1 MSLLIALLVTRGVAD
16 ISGMAMVQTIDGT
29 RTLSELINTS
39 DILVKDGTGSY
50 TQIELI
56 GKVAP
61 TTLVLRIQTV
71 STSIEVTPDHVMS
84 LDGPITASD
93 VRIGDLL
100 LVNGEW
106 EIIVRIVE
114 DLAVNT
120 VDVWSRSGTLRVD
133 GITVPTHIYSLQQI
147 LSIYWNNVRRTII
160 KNIIQK

>member
-1 MSLLIALLVTRGVAD
+1 MTMQYMSLLLALLVTRGVAD
-16 ISGMAMVQTIDGT
+16 ISGMGVVQTIDGT
-29 RTLSELINTS
+29 QTLSELINTS
-39 DILVKDGTGSY
+39 GILIKDGTGSY

-56 GKVAP
+56 SKVAP
-61 TTLVLRIQTV
+61 TLVLRIQTV

-93 VRIGDLL
+93 VLVGDLL

-106 EIIVRIVE
+106 ETIVRIVK

-133 GITVPTHIYSLQQI
+133 GVTVPTHVYSLQQI
-147 LSIYWNNVRRTII
+147 WTIYWNDIKRTI
-160 KNIIQK
+160 KYH